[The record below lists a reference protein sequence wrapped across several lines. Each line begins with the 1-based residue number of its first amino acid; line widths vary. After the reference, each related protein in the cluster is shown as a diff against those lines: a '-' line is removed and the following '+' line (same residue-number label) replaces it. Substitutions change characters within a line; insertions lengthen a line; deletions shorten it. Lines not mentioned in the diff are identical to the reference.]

1 MKQNPILFLAL
12 GVAVGYLLAN
22 QNKTVLPPPTTE
34 GDPLIGKPLRRNHN
48 VLIAL

>member
-1 MKQNPILFLAL
+1 MKNPILLLAL
-12 GVAVGYLLAN
+12 GVAVGCLLAN